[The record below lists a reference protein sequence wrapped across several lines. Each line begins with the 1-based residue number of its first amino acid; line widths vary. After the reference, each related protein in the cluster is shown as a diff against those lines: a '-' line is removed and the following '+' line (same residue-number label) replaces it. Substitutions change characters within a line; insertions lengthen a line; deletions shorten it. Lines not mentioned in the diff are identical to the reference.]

1 MEGGQTQEVT
11 GREVGE
17 DLEEDLWGEGEEGGG
32 EGCVCVWG
40 GGWTVIS
47 TSQVPLICC
56 RAFTNLKTL

>member
-40 GGWTVIS
+40 GGGGMDSDIYLPS
-47 TSQVPLICC
+47 T
-56 RAFTNLKTL
+56 FNLL